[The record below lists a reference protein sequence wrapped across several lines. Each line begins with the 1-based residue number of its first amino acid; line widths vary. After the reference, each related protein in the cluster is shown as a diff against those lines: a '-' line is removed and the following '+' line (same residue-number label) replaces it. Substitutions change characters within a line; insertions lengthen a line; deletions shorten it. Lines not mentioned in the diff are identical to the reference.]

1 MSRVHTRILIT
12 LTLLLFVGAC
22 ATGNSSTRR
31 NRDIITANE
40 IEGVNVYNA
49 WDLVQQ
55 LRPNWLRPRGIQTF
69 ATDVSNTNT
78 SGYARI
84 MVDDLPPRDLE
95 SLRDIRVVSI
105 LEVRYINP
113 RDATLRY
120 GTGYSGGLIK
130 VITKR

>member
-1 MSRVHTRILIT
+1 MTRARTTVLIS
-12 LTLLLFVGAC
+12 LSVLLFVGAC
-22 ATGNSSTRR
+22 ATGSSGTRR
-31 NRDIITANE
+31 NRDVITLSE
-40 IEGVNVYNA
+40 IEGQNLFNA
-49 WDLVQQ
+49 WELVQQ

-69 ATDVSNTNT
+69 TNEVTNTNT

-84 MVDDLPPRDLE
+84 MVDDLPPRDLDA
-95 SLRDIRVVSI
+95 LRDIRVVSI
-105 LEVRYINP
+105 AEVRYINP